1 VLKDVVEAK
10 VLSGYRVYLRFE
22 DGVAGEL
29 DLGNMIKFVGVF
41 AKLRDQSEFAKL
53 HVDPDA
59 GTIVWPNG
67 ADLDPDVLYSA
78 VSGEPIEATTGDG
91 SVC

>member
-1 VLKDVVEAK
+1 MMLKDVVEARA
-10 VLSGYRVYLRFE
+10 LGGYRVYLRFE

-29 DLGNMIKFVGVF
+29 DLGTMIKFEGVF
-41 AKLRDQSEFAKL
+41 ARLRDESEFAKL
-53 HVDPDA
+53 RVDPDA

-78 VSGEPIEATTGDG
+78 VSGEPIGTTTGDG
-91 SVC
+91 S

>member
-1 VLKDVVEAK
+1 MLKDVVEAR
-10 VLSGYRVYLRFE
+10 VLDGYRVYLRFE

-29 DLGNMIKFVGVF
+29 DLGDLIRFEGVFAPLRDKAEF
-41 AKLRDQSEFAKL
+41 AKLRIDL
-53 HVDPDA
+53 DA

-78 VSGEPIEATTGDG
+78 VSGKPIETTTGDG
-91 SVC
+91 S